1 MGRKEG
7 WKEEEGEGSV
17 IDKSEPKRGSHS
29 PPKLEAGQKMIHFL
43 RYGARQVKHEEVELT
58 ILKHTHDSKRAAI
71 TQATSSNETMT
82 ALVLQRDGTSD
93 KFNCDCFRKSTDY
106 PTATASY
113 FQSLF

>member
-29 PPKLEAGQKMIHFL
+29 PPKLEAGQKIIHFL

-58 ILKHTHDSKRAAI
+58 ILKNTHDGKHAMI
-71 TQATSSNETMT
+71 TQATSS
-82 ALVLQRDGTSD
+82 D
-93 KFNCDCFRKSTDY
+93 
-106 PTATASY
+106 
-113 FQSLF
+113 